1 MITLLLFLACAHK
14 DAPTAPSAVEA
25 AAAAQ
30 AMAPT
35 PYTAAEIRDALPVGT
50 VVVYRR
56 VEAGNAPYL
65 NRMTMVSAD
74 AVECRI
80 ADAIVDEQGN
90 VVTEEGEIEASW
102 EELRKHA
109 EFPVAA
115 LQTSEDAVDVPA
127 GHFDTWKY
135 VVTDPDG
142 TVTTYQFART
152 LPGPPVWMEVRASD
166 TVAFS
171 MELVS
176 RTGL

>member
-1 MITLLLFLACAHK
+1 MIALLLFLACAHK
-14 DAPTAPSAVEA
+14 DAPASPSAVEA

-30 AMAPT
+30 SMAPT
-35 PYTAAEIRDALPVGT
+35 PYTAAQIRDALPVGT

-56 VEAGNAPYL
+56 VEAGSDPYL

-74 AVECRI
+74 AVACRI

-90 VVTEEGEIEASW
+90 VISEEGETEASW
-102 EELRKHA
+102 EELRKHG

-115 LQTSEDAVDVPA
+115 VQRSEDSVDVPA

-135 VVTDPDG
+135 VVTEPDG

-152 LPGPPVWMEVRASD
+152 LPGPPVRMEARAGD
-166 TVAFS
+166 AVVFS